1 MPIENHGHE
10 HELEPQYGLPEL
22 LPADE
27 KILWQGS
34 PDFGAVARRIFH
46 LRKVAV
52 YFALMLAWKVASTM
66 GDGGTFVDGL
76 MSITVLGALAV
87 MGFAALTGLAWA
99 TARTAVYTLT
109 DKRLVMRIGI
119 ALTLTFNLPLRLVT
133 SASLRQHKDGC
144 GDILISMGGEDHI
157 AWLHLWPH
165 VRPWVLARPEPML
178 RAVPN
183 AEHVAALLAQAWSAT
198 TGLAV
203 TAEAAPAAPTAPA
216 VDTPAAP
223 GLLPSAPGQRWQTSP
238 T

>member
-1 MPIENHGHE
+1 MSIESHGHE

-22 LPADE
+22 LPANE

-34 PDFGAVARRIFH
+34 PDFGAVALRIFH

-66 GDGGTFVDGL
+66 ADGGSLVDGL

-109 DKRLVMRIGI
+109 DKRIVMRIGI
-119 ALTLTFNLPLRLVT
+119 ALTLTFNLPLRLVK
-133 SASLRQHKDGC
+133 SAGLRQHKDGC
-144 GDILISMGGEDHI
+144 GDILIAMGGEDQI

-178 RAVPN
+178 RAVPD

-198 TGLAV
+198 TGVAV
-203 TAEAAPAAPTAPA
+203 AADAAAPAA
-216 VDTPAAP
+216 DTSADP
-223 GLLPSAPGQRWQTSP
+223 GLTPGAAGPRWQTSP

>member
-1 MPIENHGHE
+1 MPIESHGHE

-22 LPADE
+22 LPANE

-66 GDGGTFVDGL
+66 GDGGSFVDGL

-87 MGFAALTGLAWA
+87 MGLAALASLAWA
-99 TARTAVYTLT
+99 TARTTVYTLT
-109 DKRLVMRIGI
+109 DKRIVMRIGI
-119 ALTLTFNLPLRLVT
+119 ALSLTFNLPLRLVT
-133 SASLRQHKDGC
+133 SAGLRQHNGGC
-144 GDILISMGGEDHI
+144 GDILITMGGEDRI

-178 RAVPN
+178 RAVPD
-183 AEHVAALLAQAWSAT
+183 AARVAALLAQAWSAS
-198 TGLAV
+198 TGLA
-203 TAEAAPAAPTAPA
+203 TATSATTAADAAPTPLAP
-216 VDTPAAP
+216 
-223 GLLPSAPGQRWQTSP
+223 RWQTSP

>member
-1 MPIENHGHE
+1 MPIESHGHE
-10 HELEPQYGLPEL
+10 HEFEPQYGLPER

-34 PDFGAVARRIFH
+34 PDFRAVALRIFH

-52 YFALMLAWKVASTM
+52 YFALMLAWNVSSTM
-66 GDGGTFVDGL
+66 GDGGSFVDGL
-76 MSITVLGALAV
+76 KSIALLGFLSV

-109 DKRLVMRIGI
+109 DKRIVMRIGI
-119 ALTLTFNLPLRLVT
+119 ALTLTFNLPLRLVK

-144 GDILISMGGEDHI
+144 GDILIAMGGEDHI

-165 VRPWVLARPEPML
+165 VRPWVLTRPEPML

-183 AEHVAALLAQAWSAT
+183 AEHVAALLSQAWFAT
-198 TGLAV
+198 TGAAV
-203 TAEAAPAAPTAPA
+203 VANNPATG
-216 VDTPAAP
+216 VTPVP
-223 GLLPSAPGQRWQTSP
+223 ESASGASGQRWQVSP